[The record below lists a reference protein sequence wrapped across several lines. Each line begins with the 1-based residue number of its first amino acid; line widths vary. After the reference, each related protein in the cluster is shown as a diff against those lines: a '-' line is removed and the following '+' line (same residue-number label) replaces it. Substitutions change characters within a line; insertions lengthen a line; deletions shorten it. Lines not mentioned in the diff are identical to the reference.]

1 MHVCSHHLALCRYS
15 YVLCK
20 SGSVFLT
27 GTFLFSM
34 TPIKQERR
42 GEATLLPAE
51 LDRDVPGEPVHRG
64 VGAGGRLRHR
74 RMGQHG
80 QLRQADRHVRA
91 LRQVLP
97 VPQADRR
104 PGRGRGALA
113 APLDSPT
120 RQGLSKEVLPSGRCS
135 IVDRLQ
141 PECVLLFA

>member
-1 MHVCSHHLALCRYS
+1 
-15 YVLCK
+15 LCK

-104 PGRGRGALA
+104 PGRGAIA
-113 APLDSPT
+113 AQLDGRAP
-120 RQGLSKEVLPSGRCS
+120 RQGQPKEPLPSGRCS
-135 IVDRLQ
+135 VVDGLQ